1 MIMDGNKLSTL
12 GIVGGITAVVA
23 FALAAVLFIQ
33 PGEESA
39 QRLGLFFGMV
49 GVVIT
54 TLVGMLRSDQ
64 AAKQTNGSLDAR
76 IQANVHRALGQ
87 RKADLGLNANGDPAP
102 TATPPFIDPEPY
114 DHTPTR

>member
-1 MIMDGNKLSTL
+1 MNGTKLSTL
-12 GIVGGITAVVA
+12 GIVGGLTAIVA

-33 PGEESA
+33 PGPESS

-76 IQANVHRALGQ
+76 IQAGVHRAM
-87 RKADLGLNANGDPAP
+87 NARRAGD
-102 TATPPFIDPEPY
+102 DPEKPIG
-114 DHTPTR
+114 